1 MIGEF
6 ITDQLAKYKII
17 CDFVDDN
24 RDNWSFLPESCTDIV
39 KSLKSIIDEP
49 WPIDKMVPYNKMMRE
64 LNAQL
69 EEVKKTKVLEIE
81 RVYNDI
87 FDQLEKFA
95 ASKDVDRDSFA
106 RRDVSIMQKK
116 EFF

>member
-24 RDNWSFLPESCTDIV
+24 RDNWLFLPESCADTV
-39 KSLKSIIDEP
+39 KSLKSIINEP

-64 LNAQL
+64 LNAHL
-69 EEVKKTKVLEIE
+69 EEVKRLRFLK
-81 RVYNDI
+81 
-87 FDQLEKFA
+87 
-95 ASKDVDRDSFA
+95 
-106 RRDVSIMQKK
+106 
-116 EFF
+116 